1 MSDNATDDG
10 NGSEDSEESEEEYQ
24 NGVAGF
30 MERAIERAE
39 TQGATGGGAEAGTGP
54 GLGMGSAARSKAFG
68 AIEHTVEDIA
78 AQSITEGRLFD
89 MSQVISDYRL
99 EDVNVTDTT
108 CEYCAVG
115 CRFDVYSKNG
125 EILGT
130 RPNPEK
136 APINGISTCV
146 KGKFVHDYATDDDRL
161 TEPLIK
167 EDGEFREAS
176 WDEALDRVIKGLGDI
191 SEEHGSDA
199 LGLVASS
206 RATNKT
212 ITSCSASPARYW
224 GRTTSTTATGSDT
237 PRRSQGSR
245 PPWDSGQSQ
254 SA

>member
-24 NGVAGF
+24 NSVAGF

-115 CRFDVYSKNG
+115 CR
-125 EILGT
+125 
-130 RPNPEK
+130 
-136 APINGISTCV
+136 STSIR
-146 KGKFVHDYATDDDRL
+146 KTAR
-161 TEPLIK
+161 
-167 EDGEFREAS
+167 
-176 WDEALDRVIKGLGDI
+176 
-191 SEEHGSDA
+191 
-199 LGLVASS
+199 SS
-206 RATNKT
+206 
-212 ITSCSASPARYW
+212 AR
-224 GRTTSTTATGSDT
+224 GRT
-237 PRRSQGSR
+237 PRRLQ
-245 PPWDSGQSQ
+245 
-254 SA
+254 